1 MIYLRREDALRINGL
16 NLSPQHN
23 ANFKDKP
30 EGRIIRDLSGQH
42 DQNFTPL
49 NGSTHDIALQWG
61 EIKHPT
67 LDQFV
72 KMVLIFIVG
81 TKKKGLKGASNLFN
95 YNLDFCK
102 WFAVCHMLFKCLH
115 EL

>member
-81 TKKKGLKGASNLFN
+81 TT
-95 YNLDFCK
+95 
-102 WFAVCHMLFKCLH
+102 
-115 EL
+115 